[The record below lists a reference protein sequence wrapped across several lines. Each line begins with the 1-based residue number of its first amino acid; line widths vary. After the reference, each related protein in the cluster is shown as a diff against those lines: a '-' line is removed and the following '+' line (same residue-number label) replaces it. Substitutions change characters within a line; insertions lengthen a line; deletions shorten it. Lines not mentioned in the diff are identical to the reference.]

1 VPAVALSR
9 AGARV
14 VESGPGGQDLAAGA
28 WQRLEALPDPRS
40 PQGRIYPLA
49 CLIAIAVCAFTAAGN
64 DRLTAVGQWTRRAS
78 QADLARLRAAW
89 DPMAGRYRAPDEKTI
104 RVVLDKLDP
113 RAPTQALLGP
123 RRRRPGGLSRGG
135 VRGYRARRA
144 AREVKAAARGGLRA
158 VAVDGKTSRGARRG
172 DGTRVHLLG
181 VAEHGGRLLDHLEVD
196 VKHNETSHF
205 TALLAPLDLDGAVV
219 TFDALHT
226 VRANLDW
233 LAGERKG
240 HYIAVVKA
248 NQPLLQARV
257 KALPWRQVPA
267 GSLTRDAGHGRLET
281 RTLKSAHVKDL
292 DFPSARQAIKIT
304 RWRQD
309 TATGKISRE
318 TVYAITSLTSA
329 HATAQDLARLVRALD
344 HRGASSHP
352 RRDVPR
358 GRLGQPHRQRPG
370 EPGHDPGCHHHG
382 HQRCWLPARPR
393 RPARPHHPRRS
404 PPPPRPRLGHK
415 RTTTEHAGALGF
427 PPAPR
432 RGDQFPHA
440 CGRGLWGGRAGSARR
455 PCGRNRPG
463 SGRAVR
469 FRLVLRAS
477 SGSG

>member
-49 CLIAIAVCAFTAAGN
+49 CLIAIAVCAFTAAGD

-78 QADLARLRAAW
+78 QADLARLRAPW
-89 DPMAGRYRAPDEKTI
+89 DPVAGRYRAPDEKTI

-113 RAPTQALLGP
+113 RALARALLGP
-123 RRRRPGGLSRGG
+123 RRRRRRGGRPSRGG
-135 VRGYRARRA
+135 VRGYRARSA
-144 AREVKAAARGGLRA
+144 AQEAKALARGRLRA
-158 VAVDGKTSRGARRG
+158 VAVDGKTSRGAHRG

-181 VAEHGGRLLDHLEVD
+181 AAEHGGRLLDHLEVD

-205 TALLAPLDLDGAVV
+205 AELLEPLDLEGAVV

-233 LAGERKG
+233 LASQKKA

-248 NQPLLQARV
+248 NQPLLHARV

-267 GSLTRDAGHGRLET
+267 GDLTRDAGHGRAET
-281 RTLKSAHVKDL
+281 RTLKTAHVKDL
-292 DFPSARQAIKIT
+292 GFPSARQAIKIT

-309 TATGKISRE
+309 TATGKTSRE

-329 HATAQDLARLVRALD
+329 LATARDLARLVREHWTIEVHHHIRD
-344 HRGASSHP
+344 VTFGEDSPASRTGSGPANLATIRAAIIAAIKDTGYLHVP
-352 RRDVPR
+352 EGRRDHTTPAEAL
-358 GRLGQPHRQRPG
+358 RL
-370 EPGHDPGCHHHG
+370 HG
-382 HQRCWLPARPR
+382 L
-393 RPARPHHPRRS
+393 
-404 PPPPRPRLGHK
+404 
-415 RTTTEHAGALGF
+415 
-427 PPAPR
+427 
-432 RGDQFPHA
+432 D
-440 CGRGLWGGRAGSARR
+440 
-455 PCGRNRPG
+455 
-463 SGRAVR
+463 
-469 FRLVLRAS
+469 
-477 SGSG
+477 